1 MRTPARRLALWLV
14 AAAGVAVAGVAAAG
28 CASPAAT
35 TTTRP
40 ATRAALEARVAADP
54 SDAEALRDLG
64 LRLALDGDHAAARV
78 MLTRAVEAR
87 PADGAALFGLGLAA
101 EAMGDGDAAE
111 ATYARYT
118 QITGA
123 WRDSLRGRHDAAL
136 RRRFR
141 VAAAAALAAD
151 TLGPSTGSAVGV
163 LPFAYRGTDAQY
175 AALGRGL
182 AEVLSADLANVAGL
196 TVVERVRQD
205 ALLAE
210 SALAR
215 AGALDA
221 ATAPRTGAMLQ
232 ADRLVGGEVHVDGSA
247 LRLDAAVWDPT
258 PAELADTT
266 AEGALDDLFAMQRT
280 LTRGVFT
287 ALGIDLTPDQAS
299 RLADPPTDDLTAF
312 LLFSRGLMEEDGGFY
327 RRAADLYRQ
336 ALARDPSFSLAGTR
350 LGEATL
356 AAAAARPPAAAL
368 VAVTPTVEV
377 AAAAGSDVVDAR
389 ADALA
394 AQLQPFLLPDTRDP
408 LVDANQAGLLGP
420 LPDPPP
426 PPASP
431 AP

>member
-1 MRTPARRLALWLV
+1 MQASRRLGAALLL
-14 AAAGVAVAGVAAAG
+14 AAIAAGGLGAVSG
-28 CASPAAT
+28 CASPAAV

-40 ATRAALEARVAADP
+40 ATRDALEARVAADP
-54 SDAEALRDLG
+54 TDTAALRDLG
-64 LRLALDGDHAAARV
+64 LRLALDGDFAAARV
-78 MLTRAVEAR
+78 MLTRAVEGR

-101 EAMGDGDAAE
+101 EAMGDRDAAE
-111 ATYARYT
+111 ATFARYT
-118 QITGA
+118 QISDA
-123 WRDSLRGRHDAAL
+123 WRDSLRGRHEAAL
-136 RRRFR
+136 RRRLR
-141 VAAAAALAAD
+141 ADAAAALAAD
-151 TLGPSTGSAVGV
+151 TLGPLTGSAVGV
-163 LPFAYRGTDAQY
+163 LPFAYRGSDPQY

-182 AEVLSADLANVAGL
+182 AEVLSTDLANVAGL

-221 ATAPRTGAMLQ
+221 ATAPRTGRMLQ
-232 ADRLVGGEVHVDGSA
+232 ASRIVGGEVHVDGDA

-258 PAELADTT
+258 PDELAGET
-266 AEGALDDLFAMQRT
+266 AEGPLASLFEMQRA
-280 LTRGVFT
+280 LTRGVFE
-287 ALGIDLTPDQAS
+287 ALGIEVTAEQDAE
-299 RLADPPTDDLTAF
+299 LADPPTDDLTAF
-312 LLFSRGLMEEDGGFY
+312 LLFSRGLMDEDGGFY

-336 ALARDPSFSLAGTR
+336 ALERDPTFSLAGFR

-377 AAAAGSDVVDAR
+377 GAAAGGDVVDTR

-394 AQLQPFLLPDTRDP
+394 NQLQPFLLPDTRDP
-408 LVDANQAGLLGP
+408 LVDANQAGLLGR

-426 PPASP
+426 PPSSP